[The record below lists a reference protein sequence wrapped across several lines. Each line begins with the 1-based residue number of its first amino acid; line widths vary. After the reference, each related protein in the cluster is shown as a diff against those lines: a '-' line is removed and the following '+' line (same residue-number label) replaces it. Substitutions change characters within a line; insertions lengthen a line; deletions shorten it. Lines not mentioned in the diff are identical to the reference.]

1 MLNIVR
7 TEWLKIK
14 KYPAFWWV
22 MGITALSYPGINYMF
37 YRIYLQMIGN
47 ENRAHELFKALLGNP
62 FSLPE
67 AWRTVAYFSSLFIF
81 IPAIVIIMLITNEYG
96 YKTNRQNIIDGWSR
110 TNFMS
115 GKLVDV
121 LILSILVTL
130 LYTVVALIIGL
141 INTTD
146 PSANKWSLVYYI
158 GLFALQSFAQL
169 SLAFL
174 VGFLVRR
181 SFIALAIYAFYFIV
195 LEPIAVNV
203 LRIKF
208 NSEIGRFFPLEVS
221 HKLLPRPAFFGKF
234 DQKSYQETLDAVKY
248 HIGYTLILIL
258 ITWLFCFWL
267 NNRRDL

>member
-1 MLNIVR
+1 
-7 TEWLKIK
+7 
-14 KYPAFWWV
+14 
-22 MGITALSYPGINYMF
+22 
-37 YRIYLQMIGN
+37 
-47 ENRAHELFKALLGNP
+47 
-62 FSLPE
+62 
-67 AWRTVAYFSSLFIF
+67 
-81 IPAIVIIMLITNEYG
+81 
-96 YKTNRQNIIDGWSR
+96 
-110 TNFMS
+110 
-115 GKLVDV
+115 LVDV

>member
-1 MLNIVR
+1 MLTNIIK

-22 MGITALSYPGINYMF
+22 MGITALTYPGINFMF
-37 YRIYLQMIGN
+37 HRIFLQITSN
-47 ENRAHELFKALLGNP
+47 ENRAGKLLKALLGNP
-62 FSLPE
+62 FALPE
-67 AWRTVAYFSSLFIF
+67 GWRTVAYFSSLFVF
-81 IPAIVIIMLITNEYG
+81 IPAIVIIMLITNEYT

-234 DQKSYQETLDAVKY
+234 
-248 HIGYTLILIL
+248 
-258 ITWLFCFWL
+258 
-267 NNRRDL
+267 